1 MESVV
6 EKFLRYVR
14 IDTQSQEDVD
24 AVPSTAKQWNLAR
37 LLEAELKAIG
47 LIDVRLDEH
56 GYVTAALP
64 ATPGVKAPVI
74 GFAAHVDTS
83 PETPA
88 EKVQPRLI
96 ENYDG
101 SDIRYPADPD
111 LILTPHDFPEL
122 LNYCGQTLIVTDGS
136 TLLGADDKA
145 GVAEIMTALQ
155 NLVDDPSISHGEIRV
170 AFTPDEEVGHGPD
183 FFDVKAFGADFA
195 YTVDGGEIG
204 ELEFENF
211 NAASA
216 RVVIHGRVV
225 HPGDGK
231 DRLVNSILIGMELQQ
246 MLPVQQRP
254 EFTSGYEGFY
264 YLLGI
269 SGSTEKTTLDY
280 IIRDH
285 DRQKFDEKKAFMEK
299 VIDFLRK
306 KYPAARLELE
316 IKDQYYNMREK
327 IEPVMHVVH
336 LAERAMRE
344 VGVEPK
350 VHPIRGGTD
359 GARFSYMG
367 LPTPNLFTGGHNFHG
382 RLEYVPAQSMEK
394 AVQVI
399 VKIAE
404 LSTQDLAN
412 PA

>member
-6 EKFLRYVR
+6 EKFLRYVC
-14 IDTQSQEDVD
+14 IDTQSQEDVNT
-24 AVPSTAKQWNLAR
+24 VPSTAKQWNLAR
-37 LLEAELKAIG
+37 LLEVELKAIG
-47 LIDVRLDEH
+47 LINVRLDEH
-56 GYVTAALP
+56 AYVTATLP
-64 ATPGVKAPVI
+64 ATPGVKTPVI
-74 GFAAHVDTS
+74 GFAAHMDTS

-88 EKVQPRLI
+88 DRVQPRLI

-101 SDIRYPADPD
+101 GDICYPADPD
-111 LILTPHDFPEL
+111 LMLSPRDFPEL
-122 LNYCGQTLIVTDGS
+122 LNYRGQTLIVTDGS

-155 NLVDDPSISHGEIRV
+155 ILAGDPSISHGEIRV
-170 AFTPDEEVGHGPD
+170 AFTPDEEVGRGPD

-264 YLLGI
+264 YLMGI

-299 VIDFLRK
+299 VVDFLKK
-306 KYPAARLELE
+306 KYPAARLELD

-404 LSTQDLAN
+404 LNTKDLTK

>member
-1 MESVV
+1 
-6 EKFLRYVR
+6 
-14 IDTQSQEDVD
+14 
-24 AVPSTAKQWNLAR
+24 
-37 LLEAELKAIG
+37 
-47 LIDVRLDEH
+47 
-56 GYVTAALP
+56 
-64 ATPGVKAPVI
+64 
-74 GFAAHVDTS
+74 
-83 PETPA
+83 
-88 EKVQPRLI
+88 
-96 ENYDG
+96 
-101 SDIRYPADPD
+101 
-111 LILTPHDFPEL
+111 
-122 LNYCGQTLIVTDGS
+122 
-136 TLLGADDKA
+136 
-145 GVAEIMTALQ
+145 VAEIMTALQ
-155 NLVDDPSISHGEIRV
+155 TLAGDPSIPHGEIRV

-204 ELEFENF
+204 ELEYENF

-231 DRLVNSILIGMELQQ
+231 DRLVNSILIGVELQQ

-269 SGSTEKTTLDY
+269 SGSTEKTSLEY

-285 DRQKFDEKKAFMEK
+285 DRQKFEEKKAFMEK
-299 VIDFLRK
+299 AVDLLRK

-382 RLEYVPAQSMEK
+382 RLEYIPVQSMEK

-399 VKIAE
+399 KKIAE
-404 LSTQDLAN
+404 LSTQDLTKSA
-412 PA
+412 

>member
-6 EKFLRYVR
+6 EKFLRYVCM
-14 IDTQSQEDVD
+14 DTQSQEDVNE
-24 AVPSTAKQWNLAR
+24 VPSTTKQWNLAR

-47 LIDVRLDEH
+47 LKDVRLDEH
-56 GYVTAALP
+56 AYVTATLP

-74 GFAAHVDTS
+74 GFAAHMDTS

-88 EKVQPRLI
+88 DRVQPRLL

-101 SDIRYPADPD
+101 SDIYYPANPD
-111 LILTPHDFPEL
+111 LVLSPRDFPEL
-122 LNYCGQTLIVTDGS
+122 LNYRGQTLVVTDGT

-155 NLVDDPSISHGEIRV
+155 TLAGDPSISHGEIRV

-195 YTVDGGEIG
+195 YTVDGGEMG
-204 ELEFENF
+204 ELEYENF

-225 HPGDGK
+225 HPGEGK

-269 SGSTEKTTLDY
+269 TGSAEKTTLEY

-285 DRQKFDEKKAFMEK
+285 DRQKFDAKKSFLEKAVEL
-299 VIDFLRK
+299 LRQ

-327 IEPVMHVVH
+327 IEPVIHVVH
-336 LAERAMRE
+336 LAEQAMRD

-359 GARFSYMG
+359 GARLSYMG

-382 RLEYVPAQSMEK
+382 RLEYVPVPSMEK

-399 VKIAE
+399 LKIAE
-404 LSTQDLAN
+404 LGAAMRDFA
-412 PA
+412 

>member
-6 EKFLRYVR
+6 EKFLRYVC
-14 IDTQSQEDVD
+14 IDTQSEEDVD

-37 LLEAELKAIG
+37 LLESELKAIG
-47 LIDVRLDEH
+47 LNDVRLDEH
-56 GYVTAALP
+56 AYVTATLP
-64 ATPGVKAPVI
+64 ATPGVKAPTI
-74 GFAAHVDTS
+74 GFAAHMDTS

-88 EKVQPRLI
+88 DKVHPRLI
-96 ENYDG
+96 EKYDG
-101 SDIRYPADPD
+101 SDIHYPADPD
-111 LILTPHDFPEL
+111 LVLSPRDFPEL
-122 LNYCGQTLIVTDGS
+122 LNYRGQTLIVTDGA

-145 GVAEIMTALQ
+145 GVAEIMTAMQ
-155 NLVDDPSISHGEIRV
+155 ILVSDPSIPHGEIRV

-195 YTVDGGEIG
+195 YTVDGGEVG

-216 RVVIHGRVV
+216 RVAIHGRVV

-285 DRQKFDEKKAFMEK
+285 DSQKFDDKKAFMEK
-299 VIDFLRK
+299 AVDLLRK

-336 LAERAMRE
+336 LAERAMHA
-344 VGVEPK
+344 VGVAPR

-399 VKIAE
+399 LKIAE
-404 LSTQDLAN
+404 LSTKNLAK